1 MDYIPRLQ
9 KKYREEIIPALM
21 KQFNYKSVMQVPR
34 LVKIS
39 LNQGLGDAI
48 ADKKLIDVGIEE
60 MTLIA
65 GQRAIATKSKKDI
78 SNFKLRRNMPVG
90 VKVTL
95 RGARMYEFLD
105 RLISIAIPRIRDFH
119 GISDKGFDG
128 RGNFSFG
135 ISEQIIFPEI
145 NIDKVNK
152 TRIGYFKIKVSY
164 IFLIIIL
171 YLDFQVKLTFHQKFS
186 LLINLQIVVYMFE

>member
-1 MDYIPRLQ
+1 MYYIPRLQ
-9 KKYREEIIPALM
+9 KKYREEIIPALV

-152 TRIGYFKIKVSY
+152 IMGMDITFVTSAETDAEAYALLKAFGFPFKNEK
-164 IFLIIIL
+164 
-171 YLDFQVKLTFHQKFS
+171 
-186 LLINLQIVVYMFE
+186 

>member
-9 KKYREEIIPALM
+9 KKYREEIIPALV

-152 TRIGYFKIKVSY
+152 IMGMDITFVTSAETDAEAYALLKAFGFPFKNEK
-164 IFLIIIL
+164 
-171 YLDFQVKLTFHQKFS
+171 
-186 LLINLQIVVYMFE
+186 